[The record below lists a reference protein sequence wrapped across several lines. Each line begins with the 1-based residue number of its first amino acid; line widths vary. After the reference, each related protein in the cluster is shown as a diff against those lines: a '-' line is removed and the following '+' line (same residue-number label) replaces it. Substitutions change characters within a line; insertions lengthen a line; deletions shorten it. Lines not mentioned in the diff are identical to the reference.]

1 MCLKTYCAAVQLQVQ
16 LLSFRVDLSLS
27 GVQTI
32 VKIFTLN
39 HLNSFSL
46 LEREGKGRKGKQGD
60 GKGWKGKEKGPVPCM
75 SILILR

>member
-16 LLSFRVDLSLS
+16 LLSFRVDFSLS

-46 LEREGKGRKGKQGD
+46 LEREGKGRKGMEREG
-60 GKGWKGKEKGPVPCM
+60 KGPVPCM